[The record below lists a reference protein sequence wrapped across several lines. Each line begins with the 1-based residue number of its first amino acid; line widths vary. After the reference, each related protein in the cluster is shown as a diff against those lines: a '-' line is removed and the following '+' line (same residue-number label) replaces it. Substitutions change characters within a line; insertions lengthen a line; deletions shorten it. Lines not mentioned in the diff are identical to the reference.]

1 MSTQGERFTGAAAGL
16 TPQQRARIAAF
27 RFGMGPKP
35 GLIEKL
41 SRSRDAAF
49 QACWDELTG
58 PSARATAMIPPL
70 HVGGVQLTEEQ
81 DAERYL
87 SAVGI
92 TDAATHERR
101 NEELGRRYAKHM
113 EPELGFVERLVL
125 FWANHFSMH
134 QFRTWRTRISLG
146 HFERAVIRKNVLG
159 SFPQMLVDAISH
171 TALID
176 YLDNNRN
183 TRRNLNENLARET
196 LELYTLGTAE
206 RYPGRA
212 QDYTQADVESL
223 TRILTGWNI
232 NHDGASSRN
241 GQFQFREHFHDE
253 GAHELMG
260 QTFSAAGQAKGLDA
274 LNWLAMHPNTAQNI
288 ATKLLRHFVTDN
300 PPEAM
305 VQKLQKAYL
314 DHDGSLL
321 EVAKCLLQM
330 EEAWASP
337 MRLRQ
342 PFLWIVAQA
351 RALGFGAEHF
361 LQPAQVNA
369 WQNRAYALNHAAWS
383 RLTPDGY
390 PDRDSDWLHPDAMRM
405 RPIVAVQVL
414 IDAHNRG
421 WALPDPDTLRQQL
434 LPGSV
439 RVTPAGSH
447 KGIHAQRAA
456 IADIFLTTEFM
467 SR

>member
-27 RFGMGPKP
+27 RFGMGPKL

-58 PSARATAMIPPL
+58 PSARAAAMIPPL

-159 SFPQMLVDAISH
+159 SFPQMLADAISH

-196 LELYTLGTAE
+196 
-206 RYPGRA
+206 
-212 QDYTQADVESL
+212 
-223 TRILTGWNI
+223 
-232 NHDGASSRN
+232 SSS
-241 GQFQFREHFHDE
+241 
-253 GAHELMG
+253 
-260 QTFSAAGQAKGLDA
+260 TPSA
-274 LNWLAMHPNTAQNI
+274 
-288 ATKLLRHFVTDN
+288 
-300 PPEAM
+300 
-305 VQKLQKAYL
+305 
-314 DHDGSLL
+314 
-321 EVAKCLLQM
+321 
-330 EEAWASP
+330 
-337 MRLRQ
+337 
-342 PFLWIVAQA
+342 
-351 RALGFGAEHF
+351 
-361 LQPAQVNA
+361 
-369 WQNRAYALNHAAWS
+369 
-383 RLTPDGY
+383 
-390 PDRDSDWLHPDAMRM
+390 
-405 RPIVAVQVL
+405 RP
-414 IDAHNRG
+414 
-421 WALPDPDTLRQQL
+421 
-434 LPGSV
+434 S
-439 RVTPAGSH
+439 VTPAGRRTTPRPMS
-447 KGIHAQRAA
+447 KALPAFSPAGTSTTTGPAAAMASSSSESTSMTRA
-456 IADIFLTTEFM
+456 LT
-467 SR
+467 S